1 MQCARLEKY
10 KKCALCTCN
19 PAQGG
24 GSLLEIENF
33 FSGEQI
39 GWANLKLKRFC
50 PRKDLLIIF
59 SWICQDAFEI
69 KFMSAT
75 ESLYA
80 AEGKQLVNELD
91 VPIYL
96 HHAEKRLRVR
106 VMVEFLRRRGGDCS
120 FCNDLFF
127 LFILI

>member
-1 MQCARLEKY
+1 MCTVHMQ
-10 KKCALCTCN
+10 
-19 PAQGG
+19 PGPGG

-33 FSGEQI
+33 FLGEQI

-50 PRKDLLIIF
+50 PRKDWLIIF

-106 VMVEFLRRRGGDCS
+106 VMEEFLRRKGGGE
-120 FCNDLFF
+120 F
-127 LFILI
+127 L